1 MAITPKPIKSNLST
15 LLILPGSYKILLQ
28 NQKTGGSMELFLPE
42 KDFQISSRKFFPK
55 KHPDFRGLETN
66 QRHEIHALVHVN

>member
-1 MAITPKPIKSNLST
+1 
-15 LLILPGSYKILLQ
+15 
-28 NQKTGGSMELFLPE
+28 MELFLPE

-66 QRHEIHALVHVN
+66 QRPEIHALVHVN